1 MYVCICL
8 VNEGLSLQCFCICVQ
23 EKIERK
29 EAKLS
34 QKRQEIEHLK
44 KNTSVADATMRKL
57 RIQNSQLEAEK
68 TRLIDEGHQYA
79 NTKLE
84 QTEREKVALMKQVE
98 EQERVISGMDVKAN
112 QLNQQ
117 NRALEEQL
125 QVLARVKEEKE
136 LLEQRILSQ
145 LAKMQ
150 NLDKV
155 RVHAC
160 TCTCT

>member
-1 MYVCICL
+1 
-8 VNEGLSLQCFCICVQ
+8 
-23 EKIERK
+23 
-29 EAKLS
+29 
-34 QKRQEIEHLK
+34 
-44 KNTSVADATMRKL
+44 MRKL

-98 EQERVISGMDVKAN
+98 EQERVISSMDVKAN
-112 QLNQQ
+112 QLSQQ

-125 QVLARVKEEKE
+125 QVLAKVKEEKE

-155 RVHAC
+155 RVH
-160 TCTCT
+160 TCT